1 MASSAKCN
9 LGNWIAARNIDGDVH
24 FRSEPRE
31 QVQHFS
37 SGLFDALESL
47 FLLFCRCRAFCRATP
62 ASQRERARCV
72 FMCYSGLSKAA
83 AARRCRRITQ
93 KTANKDKGLDGVRMC
108 SGTGACSFQRD
119 AFQPSLPLQ
128 ARHFNLPSRGS
139 SRTYTTPAT
148 RQNCQ
153 RHLIKLRIKGSATG
167 RLSSI

>member
-9 LGNWIAARNIDGDVH
+9 LGNWIAARNIGGDVH
-24 FRSEPRE
+24 FRSESRE

-47 FLLFCRCRAFCRATP
+47 FLLFCAAGLFAGRS

-153 RHLIKLRIKGSATG
+153 RHLIKLRIKGSANG